1 MIRRALASIRYR
13 VGSQARRAILAAA
26 VRADSRSAKSRILMS
41 PGGRGLFI
49 DCGSNLGQGLAHFR
63 KHFPADLY
71 DYILVEPNPYC
82 AGRLRQMAESSS
94 EHIEIV
100 EAAASSREGRAKF
113 YGLAEDGRGQTSDG
127 GSILR
132 DHASAWYTVDEEK
145 ALEVQTFPLSQLIEA
160 RVGSYSAIIMK
171 MDIEGAEYE
180 VLEHLLETGAHR
192 RLSGLY
198 VEFHSQYMREPARS
212 VYAKREADITE
223 RYRAAGLPL
232 RPWV

>member
-1 MIRRALASIRYR
+1 MIRRALASIKYR
-13 VGSQARRAILAAA
+13 VGSQARRAVLAAA
-26 VRADSRSAKSRILMS
+26 VKADSRLAKSRILTGS
-41 PGGRGLFI
+41 GGRGLFI
-49 DCGSNLGQGLAHFR
+49 DCGSNLGQGLAHFK

-71 DYILVEPNPYC
+71 DYILVEPNPHC
-82 AGRLRQMAESSS
+82 AGRLRRMADSSG
-94 EHIEIV
+94 EHIEII
-100 EAAASSREGRAKF
+100 EAAASNCEGRAKF

-132 DHASAWYTVDEEK
+132 DHASAWYTADEQR
-145 ALEVQTFPLSQLIEA
+145 AVEVRTFSLSQLIES
-160 RVGSYSAIIMK
+160 RGGSYSAIIMK

-192 RLSGLY
+192 MLNGLY

-223 RYRAAGLPL
+223 RYKAAGLPL

>member
-13 VGSQARRAILAAA
+13 VGSQARRAALAAA
-26 VRADSRSAKSRILMS
+26 VRADSRSAKSRILNS

-49 DCGSNLGQGLAHFR
+49 DCGSNLGQGLAHFK

-71 DYILVEPNPYC
+71 DYILVEPNPHC
-82 AGRLRQMAESSS
+82 AGRLRGMSASSS
-94 EHIEIV
+94 DHIEII
-100 EAAASSREGRAKF
+100 EAAASNREGRAKF

-132 DHASAWYTVDEEK
+132 DHASAWYTADEEK
-145 ALEVQTFPLSQLIEA
+145 ALEVQTFSLSHLIESRA
-160 RVGSYSAIIMK
+160 GSYSTIIMK

-180 VLEHLLETGAHR
+180 VLGHLLETGAHR
-192 RLSGLY
+192 MLNGLY

-212 VYAKREADITE
+212 LYAKREADLKE
-223 RYRAAGLPL
+223 RYKAAGLPL
-232 RPWV
+232 RLWV

>member
-13 VGSQARRAILAAA
+13 LGSQARRAALAAA
-26 VRADSRSAKSRILMS
+26 VRTDSRSAKSRILTN

-63 KHFPADLY
+63 KHFPAELY
-71 DYILVEPNPYC
+71 DYILVEPNPHC
-82 AGRLRQMAESSS
+82 AGRLREMAESSS
-94 EHIEIV
+94 DHIEIV

-127 GSILR
+127 GSIVR
-132 DHASAWYTVDEEK
+132 DHASAWYTVDEEN
-145 ALEVQTFPLSQLIEA
+145 ALEVRTFSLSQLIQA
-160 RVGSYSAIIMK
+160 RGSYSAIIVK

-192 RLSGLY
+192 SLNGLY

-212 VYAKREADITE
+212 LYAKREADITR
-223 RYRAAGLPL
+223 RYKAAGLPL